1 MFNYL
6 KIMIKCRFFCMR
18 ILLFLILLLFNF
30 SNHVTS
36 CPSSGDG
43 DCVPSTD
50 AYDKGSNKDKNQA
63 NKEKSQAI
71 TETSEQN
78 TSSGY
83 DSYESDDGLPDDHI
97 AKPSSYLKKI
107 NEKSI
112 LNSKISKLNFD
123 LDNIIYNSSKKYN
136 SNFSSQIND
145 KLYDVNN
152 LIVQN
157 KNIDK
162 NFFNSLNQNI
172 DKLLNTIIYSF
183 NDDNS
188 FISKPNKKS
197 VSDIMYQINKYNEI
211 NDIIKTLEI
220 MN

>member
-1 MFNYL
+1 
-6 KIMIKCRFFCMR
+6 MR
-18 ILLFLILLLFNF
+18 IILLSFLLLFNY

-50 AYDKGSNKDKNQA
+50 TYNKDSNKSTDQTVTEISNKN
-63 NKEKSQAI
+63 I
-71 TETSEQN
+71 
-78 TSSGY
+78 SS
-83 DSYESDDGLPDDHI
+83 SFNNYESDDGLPDDHI

-107 NEKSI
+107 NEKSK
-112 LNSKISKLNFD
+112 LSSKIKRLNFD
-123 LDNIIYNSSKKYN
+123 LNNIIYNSSKHYN
-136 SNFSSQIND
+136 SNFSNQIND

-152 LIVQN
+152 LILQN

-162 NFFNSLNQNI
+162 SFFNSLHQNI

-183 NDDNS
+183 SDDNS
-188 FISKPNKKS
+188 LILKPYKNNES
-197 VSDIMYQINKYNEI
+197 NMLYQIKKYNEI
-211 NDIIKTLEI
+211 NDIIKTLEV

>member
-1 MFNYL
+1 
-6 KIMIKCRFFCMR
+6 MR
-18 ILLFLILLLFNF
+18 IILLSFLLLFNY

-50 AYDKGSNKDKNQA
+50 TYNKDSNKSTDQTVTEISNKN
-63 NKEKSQAI
+63 I
-71 TETSEQN
+71 
-78 TSSGY
+78 SSSF
-83 DSYESDDGLPDDHI
+83 DNYESDGGLPDDYI

-107 NEKSI
+107 NEKSK
-112 LNSKISKLNFD
+112 LNSKIKKLNFD
-123 LDNIIYNSSKKYN
+123 LDNIISNSSKQYS
-136 SNFSSQIND
+136 SNFSNQIND

-152 LIVQN
+152 LILQN

-162 NFFNSLNQNI
+162 SFFNSLHQNI

-183 NDDNS
+183 NDDKS
-188 FISKPNKKS
+188 LILKPYTKNE
-197 VSDIMYQINKYNEI
+197 SDMLYQINKYNEI
-211 NDIIKTLEI
+211 NDIIKTLEV

>member
-1 MFNYL
+1 
-6 KIMIKCRFFCMR
+6 MIKCRYFYMK
-18 ILLFLILLLFNF
+18 IILLLFLLLFNY
-30 SNHVTS
+30 SSHVIS

-43 DCVPSTD
+43 DCTPSTD
-50 AYDKGSNKDKNQA
+50 TYKKGSNQNSNQA
-63 NKEKSQAI
+63 V
-71 TETSEQN
+71 TN
-78 TSSGY
+78 TSGINRS
-83 DSYESDDGLPDDHI
+83 SNNNNNETDGGVADDHI

-107 NEKSI
+107 NEKSK
-112 LNSKISKLNFD
+112 LNSKIAKLNFD

-136 SNFSSQIND
+136 SNFSNQIND
-145 KLYDVNN
+145 KFYDVNK

-162 NFFNSLNQNI
+162 NFFNSLHQNI

-188 FISKPNKKS
+188 LILKPYKKNES
-197 VSDIMYQINKYNEI
+197 EILYQINKYNEI
-211 NDIIKTLEI
+211 NDIIKTLEV